1 MIFGE
6 CCKMN
11 KVKAMRLRKRMSR
24 YRIAK
29 TTGIGY
35 NTLISIESGGDV
47 KLSTLAKIA
56 KVLNVPVTELV

>member
-1 MIFGE
+1 
-6 CCKMN
+6 MN